1 MLDPELADDARLLVR
16 TSQIIVLALA
26 MGCVLFLGI
35 TYLYRTGLELPTDAP
50 PIGQKKQEKPQ
61 ETKPDGAVKPVEEKL
76 PQAAVDLAKPPA
88 RLTYV
93 ILVATIP
100 LLIARFIIPRI
111 YVATVVRRL
120 VMGEEVP
127 QYIPGNRTSLA
138 EWLIKKHGEAGVLA
152 QAFLTRTIIAA
163 AMMEAAAMLAI
174 VAFLL
179 QGETAALVAS
189 AIMIVLLLLLWPTTG
204 VFMDWVRDE
213 MRQVGDHR
221 QFESPEE

>member
-1 MLDPELADDARLLVR
+1 MLNPELAEDARLLVR
-16 TSQIIVLALA
+16 TGQIIVLTLA

-50 PIGQKKQEKPQ
+50 PIAPTKKEQTQENKPE
-61 ETKPDGAVKPVEEKL
+61 ETVKPVEEKL

-93 ILVATIP
+93 MLVATIP

-120 VMGEEVP
+120 VLGEEIP

-163 AMMEAAAMLAI
+163 ALMEAAAMLAI
-174 VAFLL
+174 VAF
-179 QGETAALVAS
+179 
-189 AIMIVLLLLLWPTTG
+189 
-204 VFMDWVRDE
+204 
-213 MRQVGDHR
+213 
-221 QFESPEE
+221 